1 MNCVDNLD
9 QDNTVQLYIR
19 RWIIIDL
26 HVTDK
31 ILEHSM
37 DK

>member
-9 QDNTVQLYIR
+9 KTVQLYVR

-26 HVTDK
+26 HVIDK